1 LQSAALS
8 VSVLRGVTP
17 PFSSALLRTQS
28 DERLLKLV
36 GAGQERAF
44 EAIVHRYRS
53 PLERYCTRALSR
65 SQGEDVVQQV
75 LLKAWEA
82 LSNGAEVRSLRPWLF
97 RIAQTTIIDTVQHSG
112 FDYDELADS
121 LSPLDEPDSEFERR
135 AVIRQTLMGLAALP
149 EAQRQALLRTAIVGQ
164 SRAEIAQ
171 ALGVSEGA
179 VRQLL
184 YRARTSLRSVA
195 TAITPLPLV
204 TWMASPVEVG
214 GLAKASA
221 IVAGAGIVAAG
232 PVAVHELPLSHPDR
246 ARPQIQ
252 RPAAPQRARLAGVS
266 RVLARS
272 SYQAS
277 VVAAKPRELRNHPE
291 STLSRTRSK
300 SLPGD
305 HETVVTVPARDDA
318 PGPQS
323 RPAEE
328 AQEGARDESSPRT
341 RRHRDRVRD
350 DKARTRKQ
358 PRKTRRAQTSP
369 ADNTRGNHAE
379 NTRKEKVERSPS
391 EPDPGVPPDENGP
404 TAKGANGPPV
414 KETKAPQ

>member
-149 EAQRQALLRTAIVGQ
+149 EAQREALLRTAIVGQ

-277 VVAAKPRELRNHPE
+277 VVAARPRALRKQRQ
-291 STLSRTRSK
+291 STARSK
-300 SLPGD
+300 SLPRD
-305 HETVVTVPARDDA
+305 RETVPARDDA

-323 RPAEE
+323 QPAEE
-328 AQEGARDESSPRT
+328 AQQGARRESSPRT
-341 RRHRDRVRD
+341 RRPRDRVRD
-350 DKARTRKQ
+350 DTARTRKQ
-358 PRKTRRAQTSP
+358 ARKPPRNQTSR
-369 ADNTRGNHAE
+369 ADKTSGNDAPNGE
-379 NTRKEKVERSPS
+379 NARKAKVGRSPG
-391 EPDPGVPPDENGP
+391 EPDPGVPPNETGP